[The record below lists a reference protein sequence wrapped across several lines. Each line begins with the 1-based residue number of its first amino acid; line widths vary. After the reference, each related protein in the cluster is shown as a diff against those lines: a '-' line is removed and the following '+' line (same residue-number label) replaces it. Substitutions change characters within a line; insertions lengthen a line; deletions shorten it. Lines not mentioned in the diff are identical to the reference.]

1 MKETQAQV
9 PMKERIKEVA
19 TDMLIEHGSLGF
31 RFQQIAQ
38 ALDCTRGNIHY
49 HYRHKHEL
57 VEDVTIEYCQ
67 RTIGHFDQIW
77 LSASSLSEKI
87 RLSMQFNEMRYLK
100 RNPQGNTSNPWSL
113 IARMRLESA
122 LITPAAREALARYSH
137 DLQRSVAAGVRQAVE
152 SGELKPD
159 TPVEL
164 VALPIIEMA
173 NSADPITRD
182 AGRFDRLRL
191 MYEAIDRLIHDAYGT
206 PGQPGDR
213 T

>member
-1 MKETQAQV
+1 MKATPAQV

-19 TDMLIEHGSLGF
+19 TDMLIAHGSSGF

-77 LSASSLSEKI
+77 LSDSTLSQKI
-87 RLSMQFNEMRYLK
+87 QLSMQFNEMRYLK
-100 RNPQGNTSNPWSL
+100 RNPQGDTSHPWSL

-137 DLQRSVAAGVRQAVE
+137 ELQRSVVAGVRRAVE
-152 SGELKPD
+152 KGELRPD
-159 TPVEL
+159 TPVEM

-173 NSADPITRD
+173 NSADPIPRD
-182 AGRFDRLRL
+182 AGRFDRLRQ
-191 MYEAIDRLIHDAYGT
+191 MYQAVDRLIHDAYGMAGHR
-206 PGQPGDR
+206 PAP
-213 T
+213 

>member
-1 MKETQAQV
+1 
-9 PMKERIKEVA
+9 MKERIKEVA
-19 TDMLIEHGSLGF
+19 TDMLIAHGSSGF

-77 LSASSLSEKI
+77 LSDSTLSQKI
-87 RLSMQFNEMRYLK
+87 QLSMQFNEMRYLK
-100 RNPQGNTSNPWSL
+100 RNPQGDTSHPWSL

-137 DLQRSVAAGVRQAVE
+137 ELQRSVVAGCAARSKRASCGPIPRWKWWPCPSSRWPTAPIRSPATRAV
-152 SGELKPD
+152 S
-159 TPVEL
+159 TVC
-164 VALPIIEMA
+164 ARC
-173 NSADPITRD
+173 TRPST
-182 AGRFDRLRL
+182 G
-191 MYEAIDRLIHDAYGT
+191 
-206 PGQPGDR
+206 
-213 T
+213 